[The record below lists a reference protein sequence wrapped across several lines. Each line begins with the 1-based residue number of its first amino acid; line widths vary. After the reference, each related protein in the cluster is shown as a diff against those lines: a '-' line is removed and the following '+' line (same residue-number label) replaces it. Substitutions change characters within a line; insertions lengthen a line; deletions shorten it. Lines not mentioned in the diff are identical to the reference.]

1 MVSIGDIAHCR
12 VLVADELGTS
22 TKPISTIH
30 RASTDI
36 YQNDL
41 NWVDADTMHV
51 RLRLKEDGHL
61 QVVEDIEFFEGPSI
75 TSNLKRFSV
84 GLNAAKTAFVVRD
97 EVNGID
103 VLTVNES
110 GPVDIP
116 ISSITALQST
126 LDSKQAA
133 LTVNGQPV
141 STAVLNTFSIA
152 SGGDGNPANSLLTA
166 KAIEDWFEQL
176 QNSLLMISPGQSGP
190 GFRVASI
197 STVSPSAVNVPSC
210 LAVSNLV
217 STRLADYSTTTQMN
231 AVIAAHTGASTLHF
245 EVEDI
250 TFYANGVA
258 DIVLSGISYPVG
270 NFVFP
275 AMAVKAPG
283 SGNYYR
289 PLFAADVFMTDT
301 STWLNQTLANL
312 QIDKV
317 NQSQVTSSINPSVS
331 AAGTSIITEAA
342 YVNNLTVGGFHYLTI
357 NTDPVKFPQHA
368 LFGASVTEVTDPS
381 FHFIEARVHDVLH
394 GFNAT
399 MDSRLATMAC
409 THNHIT
415 SQINQSKVSPTF
427 TGTVSL
433 PNPIN
438 ILIATG
444 LGTDTLPLSDY
455 LTNYIDGH
463 RFSDGVDMTNIY
475 LENSSYLHYPN
486 NVTGL
491 GVLNSAENAY
501 VPVFCEDVF
510 IGGDSVIPGKSIAEL
525 IDEKVGVPY
534 TGFFIPSGVTD
545 VNLGYLSN
553 VSSDIQQQ
561 IDDVSANVTNKI
573 FNPIILGQ
581 NAATHTLLYGSSN
594 FPNVAIQS
602 SITLNGLN
610 VANAAG
616 DDFNP
621 IFCSE
626 LYTGGSSAS
635 VGTSLTAQLAG
646 KVNTTDTTTSVTAD
660 ESKLVTSGAVHTA
673 LAGKLNS
680 REVVSTVTQSSQAL
694 ITSGGVFTQ
703 FTTLT
708 NLITALTARVVILEA
723 SITPTTTPGL
733 SGIKYFG
740 YYNDSFT
747 FFNTASQYSG
757 FPQNYT
763 SIELGDEGSNY
774 SYRFTGNFTPNATG
788 IITERVSIGVRWG
801 GFSCGVRPNCT
812 GSRQIYE
819 FIPVDSNQ
827 RFYSVNNT
835 SGRSWPTCIKT
846 ENGRIAYCMNCTGSF
861 YVLC

>member
-1 MVSIGDIAHCR
+1 MRQYVKKSMVSIGDIAHCR

-141 STAVLNTFSIA
+141 STTVLNTFSIA

-283 SGNYYR
+283 PGNYYR

-301 STWLNQTLANL
+301 STWLNQTLTNL
-312 QIDKV
+312 QTDKV
-317 NQSQVTSSINPSVS
+317 NQSQVTSSIKPP
-331 AAGTSIITEAA
+331 
-342 YVNNLTVGGFHYLTI
+342 TVR
-357 NTDPVKFPQHA
+357 
-368 LFGASVTEVTDPS
+368 LFT
-381 FHFIEARVHDVLH
+381 
-394 GFNAT
+394 
-399 MDSRLATMAC
+399 
-409 THNHIT
+409 
-415 SQINQSKVSPTF
+415 
-427 TGTVSL
+427 
-433 PNPIN
+433 
-438 ILIATG
+438 
-444 LGTDTLPLSDY
+444 
-455 LTNYIDGH
+455 
-463 RFSDGVDMTNIY
+463 
-475 LENSSYLHYPN
+475 
-486 NVTGL
+486 
-491 GVLNSAENAY
+491 
-501 VPVFCEDVF
+501 
-510 IGGDSVIPGKSIAEL
+510 
-525 IDEKVGVPY
+525 
-534 TGFFIPSGVTD
+534 
-545 VNLGYLSN
+545 
-553 VSSDIQQQ
+553 
-561 IDDVSANVTNKI
+561 
-573 FNPIILGQ
+573 
-581 NAATHTLLYGSSN
+581 
-594 FPNVAIQS
+594 
-602 SITLNGLN
+602 
-610 VANAAG
+610 
-616 DDFNP
+616 
-621 IFCSE
+621 
-626 LYTGGSSAS
+626 
-635 VGTSLTAQLAG
+635 
-646 KVNTTDTTTSVTAD
+646 
-660 ESKLVTSGAVHTA
+660 
-673 LAGKLNS
+673 
-680 REVVSTVTQSSQAL
+680 
-694 ITSGGVFTQ
+694 
-703 FTTLT
+703 
-708 NLITALTARVVILEA
+708 
-723 SITPTTTPGL
+723 
-733 SGIKYFG
+733 
-740 YYNDSFT
+740 
-747 FFNTASQYSG
+747 
-757 FPQNYT
+757 
-763 SIELGDEGSNY
+763 
-774 SYRFTGNFTPNATG
+774 
-788 IITERVSIGVRWG
+788 
-801 GFSCGVRPNCT
+801 
-812 GSRQIYE
+812 
-819 FIPVDSNQ
+819 
-827 RFYSVNNT
+827 
-835 SGRSWPTCIKT
+835 
-846 ENGRIAYCMNCTGSF
+846 
-861 YVLC
+861 